1 SLARA
6 DTSKAKADTVRKARE
21 DTLNKA
27 KADTLQRVKPDTLG
41 KVRHDSAPPGA
52 RLPGVLPTG
61 PGAMAGQKPPAKL
74 SRPPL
79 SDRLIVRLGQP
90 VMPGSK
96 YLVETHD
103 VKNIT
108 GVLGSPK
115 AGFEV
120 PKRPKPTLADSARA
134 LQARIDSA

>member
-1 SLARA
+1 
-6 DTSKAKADTVRKARE
+6 
-21 DTLNKA
+21 
-27 KADTLQRVKPDTLG
+27 
-41 KVRHDSAPPGA
+41 
-52 RLPGVLPTG
+52 
-61 PGAMAGQKPPAKL
+61 MAGQKPPVKL

-79 SDRLIVRLGQP
+79 TDRLVVRLGQP
-90 VMPGSK
+90 LLPGTK

-103 VKNIT
+103 VKNVT

-134 LQARIDSA
+134 LQMRIDSALVKGDTTFADSLKQLLPSDSLLKSQAPPPKKGAPPLKK

>member
-1 SLARA
+1 MTRPFRQVRAFPACRRRGPVPWPARSLP
-6 DTSKAKADTVRKARE
+6 
-21 DTLNKA
+21 L
-27 KADTLQRVKPDTLG
+27 
-41 KVRHDSAPPGA
+41 
-52 RLPGVLPTG
+52 
-61 PGAMAGQKPPAKL
+61 KL

-79 SDRLIVRLGQP
+79 SDRLVVRLGQP
-90 VMPGSK
+90 VLPGTK

-103 VKNIT
+103 VKNVT

-134 LQARIDSA
+134 LADAHRLGAGEG

>member
-1 SLARA
+1 M
-6 DTSKAKADTVRKARE
+6 
-21 DTLNKA
+21 
-27 KADTLQRVKPDTLG
+27 P
-41 KVRHDSAPPGA
+41 
-52 RLPGVLPTG
+52 
-61 PGAMAGQKPPAKL
+61 GQKAPAKL

-79 SDRLIVRLGQP
+79 SDRLIVRLGEP
-90 VMPGSK
+90 VVPGTK

-134 LQARIDSA
+134 LQTRIDSALARGDTTVADSLKRLLPSDSLLKLQAPSPKKTTPPGKK